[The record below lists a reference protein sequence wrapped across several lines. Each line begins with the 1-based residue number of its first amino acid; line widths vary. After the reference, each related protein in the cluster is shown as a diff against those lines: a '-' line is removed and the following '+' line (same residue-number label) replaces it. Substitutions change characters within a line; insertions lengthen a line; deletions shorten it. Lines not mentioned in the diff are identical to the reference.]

1 MTPMSQATTSHRAK
15 VTLGVLLCVA
25 ILAPREGTQAQQ
37 MPDPK
42 TIAGIPLPVADV
54 APGTVVVR
62 VIRGTLANNIPDQQV
77 ELTGAGAPRT
87 VKTDATGRAEFAGLT
102 PGTRVTATTTVQG
115 ERLQSQE
122 FPVPASGGTRL
133 LLVATDPDVEKRA
146 AEDRSLASAPAQP
159 GLVVIGEESR
169 FVFELG
175 DGSLSVF
182 NLLQLVNTAR
192 TPVSPPQPI
201 VFELTSEAT
210 GVTILKD
217 SSPQATAADGKVT
230 VVGPFAPGITNV
242 QFAYAVP
249 YSTGSL
255 TVEQTLPIPLGRVIV
270 LAQKVADMRVT
281 SAQMSEQREM
291 PADGQTYVVGQ
302 GPGLRAGERLAI
314 AFSNLPHE
322 ALWPRYTAV
331 GLAIA
336 ILAVGWWSSSRAAR
350 GAGAKSSGQDRLEK
364 RRAQLFAELTTL
376 EEQHRA
382 GRVDPQ
388 RYAVRRA
395 ELVAALE
402 RVYAEIDRLAA

>member
-1 MTPMSQATTSHRAK
+1 M
-15 VTLGVLLCVA
+15 
-25 ILAPREGTQAQQ
+25 
-37 MPDPK
+37 
-42 TIAGIPLPVADV
+42 
-54 APGTVVVR
+54 
-62 VIRGTLANNIPDQQV
+62 
-77 ELTGAGAPRT
+77 
-87 VKTDATGRAEFAGLT
+87 
-102 PGTRVTATTTVQG
+102 
-115 ERLQSQE
+115 
-122 FPVPASGGTRL
+122 
-133 LLVATDPDVEKRA
+133 
-146 AEDRSLASAPAQP
+146 
-159 GLVVIGEESR
+159 
-169 FVFELG
+169 
-175 DGSLSVF
+175 
-182 NLLQLVNTAR
+182 
-192 TPVSPPQPI
+192 PPQPI

-230 VVGPFAPGITNV
+230 VVGPFAPGVTNV

-270 LAQKVADMRVT
+270 LAQKVADMRVA

-322 ALWPRYTAV
+322 ACGPATRPSASRSP
-331 GLAIA
+331 
-336 ILAVGWWSSSRAAR
+336 SSPWAGGAAR
-350 GAGAKSSGQDRLEK
+350 ARPVGPVRKSSGQDRLEK

-388 RYAVRRA
+388 RYAVRRG